1 MRQLTSLLLV
11 AVIAAL
17 SAALLWQA
25 AGRPGSAG
33 APEPTLAIDADPANG
48 MRPCSPVDASRTG
61 APTSGQY
68 TVAICLINS
77 DGAPDAFDALVNWT
91 GGVASAPEI
100 ANAAPALDDNPDAN
114 QGPGPNSLG
123 TMWDCTGFG
132 LLFPSGGA
140 SSARLVCNDTTF
152 GSNSLLTANPGL
164 LGTITLDASG
174 AGTTTFSFDDMSNV
188 NSPAGTNYTCD
199 ATACVGA
206 TVTQGAGG
214 GGPTAT
220 PTNTTTG
227 PTPTPTNTTTG
238 PTATP
243 TNTTTGPTPTPTN
256 TTTGPTPTPTNTT
269 TGPTATRTPT
279 STLGGPTATRT
290 PTRTPTQPAGT
301 LRGDAN
307 GDGLLDSQDALWILW
322 AVANRLPSVPNPSKA
337 DWNGDGMLTALDAL
351 GILQFHA
358 GYT

>member
-68 TVAICLINS
+68 TVAICVVNNV
-77 DGAPDAFDALVNWT
+77 GGMDAFEARVTWT
-91 GGVASAPEI
+91 GPASAPEV
-100 ANAAPALDDNPDAN
+100 ANMAPALDDNPDAN
-114 QGPGPNSLG
+114 QGAGPNGLG

-132 LLFPSGGA
+132 FDFPTGGA
-140 SSARLVCNDTTF
+140 SSASIVCNDTTF
-152 GSNSLLTANPGL
+152 GTNSLLTADPGL
-164 LGTITLDASG
+164 LATITMTASG
-174 AGTTTFSFDDMSNV
+174 GGTTTFSVLESSNFNQGPPISDNV
-188 NSPAGTNYTCD
+188 LCSV
-199 ATACVGA
+199 ATCVGA

-220 PTNTTTG
+220 PTNTPTPTHTVSG
-227 PTPTPTNTTTG
+227 PTPTPSN
-238 PTATP
+238 TP
-243 TNTTTGPTPTPTN
+243 TPTHTVSGPTPTPSN
-256 TTTGPTPTPTNTT
+256 TPTPTNTT